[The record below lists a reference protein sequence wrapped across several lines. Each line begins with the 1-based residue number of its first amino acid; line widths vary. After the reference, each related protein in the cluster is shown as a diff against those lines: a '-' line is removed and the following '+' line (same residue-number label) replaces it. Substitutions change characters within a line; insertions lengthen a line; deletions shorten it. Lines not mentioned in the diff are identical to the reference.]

1 MAAALREAASLV
13 YSTDAFKHR
22 AAKAGL
28 SHEEIEAIVN
38 NNVKS
43 LAQFD
48 FAIFPPGTSPSD
60 DATKDFT
67 GQVGVTLATITF
79 LKFFIFEAHTLVDAN
94 IKKILPRKKDGIST
108 HSFLPSAE
116 TNRTPPTWW
125 WRVCLCQLRF
135 GFLNDGERQFGAFAS
150 WALCDATF

>member
-1 MAAALREAASLV
+1 MAAAPREAASLV

-116 TNRTPPTWW
+116 TNPAYVVMKSVPMPITIWFS
-125 WRVCLCQLRF
+125 Q
-135 GFLNDGERQFGAFAS
+135 
-150 WALCDATF
+150 